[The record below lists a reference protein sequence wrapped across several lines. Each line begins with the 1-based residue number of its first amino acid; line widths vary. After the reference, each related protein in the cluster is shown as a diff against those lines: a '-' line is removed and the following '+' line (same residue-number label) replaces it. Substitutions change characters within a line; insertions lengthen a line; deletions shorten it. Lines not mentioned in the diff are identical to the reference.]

1 MLVQFENAVTM
12 IWSQMDESIVE
23 NWLRSLGMVQY
34 TQAFIDNGYD
44 DLEICKQIGDE
55 DLDAIGVTKEA
66 HRKEIL
72 EAVSVL
78 LKYGGARVYFT
89 LDPEYQRLKALQA
102 EREKLNSESTANHNG
117 STSKGIVDGIE
128 ETSFLNEP
136 VSLMGNGDC
145 MHLQSL
151 NGISKLHNSHP
162 DIPPLPSIVDR
173 PPLQIPC
180 GPNSKS
186 KAQLNGNG
194 TTSSKRS
201 SLVTFSKL
209 HLTAV
214 IQDKLTEDGINLAE
228 YGGFEHVSL
237 NTYIIKLYKYFK
249 KHDQSN

>member
-1 MLVQFENAVTM
+1 M

-44 DLEICKQIGDE
+44 DLEICKQIGNE

-72 EAVSVL
+72 EAVSDL

-102 EREKLNSESTANHNG
+102 EREKLNSDFSPNHNG
-117 STSKGIVDGIE
+117 VSSKGVTNGIE
-128 ETSFLNEP
+128 ETSFMTEP

-145 MHLQSL
+145 TYIQSL
-151 NGISKLHNSHP
+151 NGISNLRNSHP
-162 DIPPLPSIVDR
+162 ELPPLPSILDR
-173 PPLQIPC
+173 QPLQTSC
-180 GPNSKS
+180 GSNPKS
-186 KAQLNGNG
+186 NVHANGNAKN
-194 TTSSKRS
+194 TKLS

-209 HLTAV
+209 HLTAI
-214 IQDKLTEDGINLAE
+214 IQDKLSEDGINLAD
-228 YGGFEHVSL
+228 YGSSEHVSMIVMQ
-237 NTYIIKLYKYFK
+237 TTVCSIIILEL
-249 KHDQSN
+249 

>member
-1 MLVQFENAVTM
+1 M

-55 DLDAIGVTKEA
+55 DLDAIGVMKEA

-72 EAVSVL
+72 DAVSVL

-102 EREKLNSESTANHNG
+102 ERERLNSEFSPSHNG
-117 STSKGIVDGIE
+117 VSSKGPVNGIE
-128 ETSFLNEP
+128 ETSFMTEP

-145 MHLQSL
+145 KHLQSL
-151 NGISKLHNSHP
+151 DGISKLHNSRQEL
-162 DIPPLPSIVDR
+162 PPLPSMLGQQ
-173 PPLQIPC
+173 PLQTPC
-180 GPNSKS
+180 GSNPKS
-186 KAQLNGNG
+186 NVHTNGNA
-194 TTSSKRS
+194 SSSAKRS

-209 HLTAV
+209 HLTAT
-214 IQDKLTEDGINLAE
+214 IQDKLSEDGINLAD
-228 YGGFEHVSL
+228 YGSAEHVSMMVTQNIRVFL
-237 NTYIIKLYKYFK
+237 KFVTN
-249 KHDQSN
+249 